1 MAPAPGIAMC
11 QSVVSIKDH
20 EQKEPSAMNVS
31 IIGLDLAKNV
41 FQVHAIDDGGEVI
54 VRRALRRRQMLPFFR
69 KLEACLIGMEACGT
83 SHYWAR
89 ELSGLG
95 HRVKLMPPAY
105 VKPYVKRGKTD
116 AGDAEATAIS
126 GVCW

>member
-1 MAPAPGIAMC
+1 MAPAPGIAIC

-69 KLEACLIGMEACGT
+69 KLEPCLIGMEACGT
-83 SHYWAR
+83 SHY
-89 ELSGLG
+89 
-95 HRVKLMPPAY
+95 
-105 VKPYVKRGKTD
+105 
-116 AGDAEATAIS
+116 
-126 GVCW
+126 

>member
-41 FQVHAIDDGGEVI
+41 FQVHAIDDGG
-54 VRRALRRRQMLPFFR
+54 
-69 KLEACLIGMEACGT
+69 
-83 SHYWAR
+83 
-89 ELSGLG
+89 
-95 HRVKLMPPAY
+95 
-105 VKPYVKRGKTD
+105 
-116 AGDAEATAIS
+116 
-126 GVCW
+126 